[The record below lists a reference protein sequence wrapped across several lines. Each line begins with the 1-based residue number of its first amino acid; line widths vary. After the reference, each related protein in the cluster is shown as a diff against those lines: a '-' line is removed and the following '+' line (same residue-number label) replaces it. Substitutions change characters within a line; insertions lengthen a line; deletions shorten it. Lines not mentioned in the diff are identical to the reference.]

1 MAQQNFEVY
10 KTDIKEFDLKIKSE
24 LEEGK
29 QLNLFSSFTYI
40 TPNYAVLFTLE
51 ELKKFVDTGNYKVF
65 LVLWD
70 MNTLS
75 NAYFKRL
82 KSLKKV
88 PNAEEFIEQKIK
100 EVRTLAHSVGFNK
113 ENLFIY
119 KSSELWKRLIS
130 YKDEN
135 LFQQF
140 YSILAQ
146 IQIDRYNMERDKIS
160 HLFQIPMD
168 MFFCN
173 NFHKLFPEDAG
184 KGIDVAFFG
193 QNKEQLYDIT
203 RNLMVENGLI
213 EHKDPVFVMMKN
225 FPYLLH
231 NHAVP
236 EWNMNLRDIKDI
248 LAGCNL
254 SKKDILVLF
263 KYLENHSEGISVKEQ
278 NKIIQKDYTEFL
290 KDHKDQKEEDL
301 LQILSENLYSYL
313 QEHKKKYTE
322 ESGDIEETV
331 LSISKKHEVRNIGA
345 VLKSHIALE
354 ILLKSD
360 GTKNTSKISKEIG
373 KSVATISTYANRL
386 KKMGL
391 LRVLPDGKLKRNIK
405 GVKINLELG
414 I

>member
-1 MAQQNFEVY
+1 MVQQNFEVY
-10 KTDIKEFDLKIKSE
+10 KTDTKDFDLKIKPE
-24 LEEGK
+24 LSEGK
-29 QLNLFSSFTYI
+29 QLNLFCSFTYI

-51 ELKKFVDTGNYKVF
+51 ELKKFVDSGNYKVF

-70 MNTLS
+70 MNALS

-88 PNAEEFIEQKIK
+88 PNPEEFIEQKIK
-100 EVRTLAHSVGFNK
+100 EVRTLAYSIGFNK
-113 ENLFIY
+113 DNFNIY

-130 YKDEN
+130 YKEEN

-146 IQIDRYNMERDKIS
+146 IQVSRYDIERDKIS
-160 HLFQIPMD
+160 HLIQIPMD

-173 NFHKLFPEDAG
+173 NFHKLYPEDAG

-193 QNKEQLYDIT
+193 QNKEQLYTIT

-213 EHKDPVFVMMKN
+213 EHKDPVFILMKN

-236 EWNMNLRDIKDI
+236 EWNMKLRDVRDNV
-248 LAGCNL
+248 AGCNL
-254 SKKDILVLF
+254 AKKDILTLF
-263 KYLENHSEGISVKEQ
+263 KYLDTHAEGINVREKDKTEQ
-278 NKIIQKDYTEFL
+278 KAYSEFY
-290 KDHKDQKEEDL
+290 KDHKDDKDEFL
-301 LQILSENLYSYL
+301 LQTLSENLYSYL
-313 QEHKKKYTE
+313 QKHKEKYAE
-322 ESGDIEETV
+322 ESGEIEETI
-331 LSISKKHEVRNIGA
+331 LNISKKPDVRSIGA
-345 VLKSHIALE
+345 VLKSKIALE

-360 GTKNTSKISKEIG
+360 GSKNTSQISKEIG

-391 LRVLPDGKLKRNIK
+391 LRVLPNGNLKRNIK